1 MYGANVHH
9 LQGVPPGTQEAE
21 GLPRPDR
28 RVGEECLTN
37 RDGAA
42 AILVVLR
49 LQTEDV
55 LSLAPVPEG
64 EAVERSRRNS
74 SVHLPR
80 VPKSV
85 SARFL
90 CHSHSAQSHK
100 INFFVFL

>member
-1 MYGANVHH
+1 MSDSGNNSNNNNNNTNNGSNVQH

-21 GLPRPDR
+21 GLPIPDR

-55 LSLAPVPEG
+55 FSLATLPEG
-64 EAVERSRRNS
+64 KAV
-74 SVHLPR
+74 
-80 VPKSV
+80 
-85 SARFL
+85 
-90 CHSHSAQSHK
+90 
-100 INFFVFL
+100 